1 MPSFISFSLLLVTV
15 SALAVPPASRAVDT
29 TLVARLSEIPPGTT
43 AVAVWVPLPRET
55 SAQTIQD
62 LEIDSPFA
70 WQRRTEREFGNQYLF
85 ARIDSPRSGMELL
98 RLRFRAMRREI
109 TFDGIT
115 PTALSAAERQ
125 RNIRAERLMTISP
138 RVHRLA
144 EAITRDATGTLA
156 QARAIY
162 AYVLATMKYDK
173 TMPGWGRGDTERAC
187 DIRAGN
193 CTDFHSLFI
202 SLARAK
208 RIPARFIIGFPVT
221 NGSIPTTGY
230 HCWAEFY
237 LPGTGWVPVDPSEA
251 SKSDDPLRRAYL
263 FGNLDADRIEFT
275 RGRDLRVSPPTRQP
289 LNFFIYP
296 YIEANGE
303 ELESAAVT
311 LSYRVLEAPFGGQV
325 SGSLR

>member
-1 MPSFISFSLLLVTV
+1 MPSFMSCSLLLVAL
-15 SALAVPPASRAVDT
+15 SAFTAPPATRTVDA
-29 TLVARLSEIPPGTT
+29 TLVATLSEVPPET
-43 AVAVWVPLPRET
+43 ASVDVWVPLPRET
-55 SAQTIQD
+55 SAQTIHD

-70 WQRRTEREFGNQYLF
+70 WQRRTETEFGNQYLF

-115 PTALSAAERQ
+115 PTALPAAELQ
-125 RNIRAERLMTISP
+125 RNMRAERLMTISP
-138 RVHRLA
+138 RIQRLA
-144 EAITRDATGTLA
+144 RAITRDATGTLA

-162 AYVLATMKYDK
+162 TYVLATMKYDK
-173 TMPGWGRGDTERAC
+173 TVPGWGRGDTERAC

-221 NGSIPTTGY
+221 SGSTPTTGY

-275 RGRDLRVSPPTRQP
+275 RGRDLRVSPATRQP

-296 YIEANGE
+296 YIEANGR
-303 ELESAAVT
+303 ELANAAVT
-311 LSYRVLEAPFGGQV
+311 VSYRVLDAPAAARM
-325 SGSLR
+325 SGSSR